1 VSTYHDHLVERCR
14 ALPPIRTAIVYPC
27 DALAL
32 ESALV
37 AGAAGLIVPVLIGNA
52 REISDLACAKR
63 LDIDGC
69 ELISVEDSHEAAAR
83 AVELARTGKVEALMK
98 GSLHSDELL
107 HAIASPDSGLHTSR
121 RLSHAYVMDLPTH
134 PQPLLISDAVVNI
147 TPSLDEKR
155 DIVQNVVDLAHA
167 LGITQPRVAL
177 LSAIE
182 TVSSKVASTVEASA
196 LCKMADRM
204 QITGAVLDGPLAL
217 DDAISA
223 QVSSEKHIVSPVA
236 GRANVLVVPDF
247 ESGNILAKTL
257 IHLARASA
265 AGVVLGATVPIAF
278 TSRADDIMTHVAS
291 IAIARLLV
299 AASVSRCAHSSP

>member
-1 VSTYHDHLVERCR
+1 
-14 ALPPIRTAIVYPC
+14 
-27 DALAL
+27 
-32 ESALV
+32 
-37 AGAAGLIVPVLIGNA
+37 
-52 REISDLACAKR
+52 
-63 LDIDGC
+63 
-69 ELISVEDSHEAAAR
+69 
-83 AVELARTGKVEALMK
+83 MK